1 MNIKALID
9 SGIIVV
15 RHYAP
20 EILTV
25 AGVGTMT
32 FGAVKACQATPKA
45 VLIMDQ
51 HKAERGLIDRCAA
64 QAADN
69 GGKVVDSEGVL
80 VPYTENDHKK
90 DIIQSNVNCVKQVAK
105 KYALPVGL
113 FLGGAAMVFGGQG
126 LLRKDY
132 ATAVAGA
139 TALADRFWGYR
150 EAVIDRF
157 GETVDKQLLI
167 GDVATTVE
175 VEKVDEKT
183 GEVTTE
189 VKTFHDLNLDSIPDN
204 DPNLFLFSARTC
216 GDLYTGSL
224 IHDLTRIKCIQ
235 GMCQDRVDIYGHAT
249 NNFIREQFGCRGC
262 DRGLFTGI
270 VKTGERSHGKVD
282 FGIFD
287 EEGQPKH
294 WVFEAIE
301 KYNGIPIEIR
311 DDGSIIGQLK
321 NPRNARA

>member
-1 MNIKALID
+1 MNIKAMYEVSKLAL
-9 SGIIVV
+9 

-25 AGVGTMT
+25 AGVASMT
-32 FGAVKACQATPKA
+32 AGAITACQATPKA
-45 VLIMDQ
+45 VQIMDQ
-51 HKAERGLIDRCAA
+51 HKEELRLIETCANT
-64 QAADN
+64 AAAN
-69 GGKVVDSEGVL
+69 GGKVLDSTGAI

-90 DIIQSNVNCVKQVAK
+90 DIIRSKVNCAKNVAK

-113 FLGGAAMVFGGQG
+113 FVGGTAMVFGGQG

-139 TALADRFWGYR
+139 AALAERFSAYR
-150 EAVIDRF
+150 GRVVDAY
-157 GETVDKQLLI
+157 GETTDKRLLL
-167 GDVATTVE
+167 GDVISTEE
-175 VEKVDEKT
+175 VEHVDEST

-189 VKTFHDLNLDSIPDN
+189 VKTTHDLNLNSVPDD
-204 DPNLFLFSARTC
+204 DPHLFLFSARTSDMYT
-216 GDLYTGSL
+216 GDLL
-224 IHDLTRIKCIQ
+224 IDLNKVKVIQ
-235 GMCQDRVDIYGHAT
+235 NMCQDRVDLYGHAT
-249 NNFIREQFGCRGC
+249 NNYIREQFGVHGC
-262 DRGLFTGI
+262 DRGLFTGV
-270 VKTGERSHGKVD
+270 VKTGEKTHGRVD

-287 EEGQPKH
+287 AEGQVKP
-294 WVFEAIE
+294 WVFEAIT